1 MILKIG
7 GIQLKKINMKKEKVV
22 KNIEPKKKYWYMI
35 DIEVCVLC
43 GKERKSRYRVFEK
56 PEFNINMTEFACN
69 EHFM

>member
-1 MILKIG
+1 
-7 GIQLKKINMKKEKVV
+7 MKKEKVV
-22 KNIEPKKKYWYMI
+22 KEVKPKIKYWYMT

-43 GKERKSRYRVFEK
+43 GEEKKYKYRVYEK